1 MYLCSTKNVLFS
13 NCFCFTVISSDL
25 SPDGW
30 LLRKVLFCLCS
41 KRVYSMYHNWLTHR
55 MLIEA
60 TYIKWWQTMY
70 LCCTVHFY
78 VYVLLLPTFGEISA
92 TPLLLYM
99 LTLSILDDVKILKV
113 TNLLLF
119 FSLWYTSQY
128 FNFLF
133 LSKVCKFK
141 AWFFVANGVSRRH
154 LFYIYPVL
162 NNPPPSFGT
171 KT

>member
-1 MYLCSTKNVLFS
+1 MTLEESSFLFVFKACILNVSQLTYTSNVDRGYLHKMVANDVFMLYCTFLCVCTTTTNIWG
-13 NCFCFTVISSDL
+13 NFCD
-25 SPDGW
+25 
-30 LLRKVLFCLCS
+30 
-41 KRVYSMYHNWLTHR
+41 
-55 MLIEA
+55 
-60 TYIKWWQTMY
+60 
-70 LCCTVHFY
+70 
-78 VYVLLLPTFGEISA
+78 
-92 TPLLLYM
+92 PLLLCM

-162 NNPPPSFGT
+162 NNPFPSFGT